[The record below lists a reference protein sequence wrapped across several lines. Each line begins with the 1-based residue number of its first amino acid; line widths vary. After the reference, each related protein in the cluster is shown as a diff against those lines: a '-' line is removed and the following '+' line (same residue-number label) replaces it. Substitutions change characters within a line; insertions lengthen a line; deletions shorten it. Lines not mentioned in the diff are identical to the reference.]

1 MSYIV
6 KDTAGNTVSAS
17 SLTPNTT
24 YTWQMQYTTYNGAT
38 NTLMTKTTSPQN
50 FTTPA
55 LADTTAP
62 QLTSSG
68 TLPASNI
75 GASVSHTLTFD
86 EAINTVSV
94 GTTPPGMTVT
104 ASKSGNTVTLTISTT
119 AAFTAFGDVAIPV
132 TVTDN
137 ATPANSRTVNVT
149 KTINDVAPVAGGA
162 FASLADM
169 TISDNLGMPIIPNI
183 NAGGVTDL
191 LGRVIVYSANGL
203 PLGFTIDS
211 NTGVISG
218 AYDAF
223 GNQIFTVT
231 ITASSGTSQI
241 QKTFILTVRDD
252 G

>member
-6 KDTAGNTVSAS
+6 KDTAGNAVSAS

-38 NTLMTKTTSPQN
+38 NMLMTKTTSPQN

-119 AAFTAFGDVAIPV
+119 AAFTAFGDVNIPL
-132 TVTDN
+132 TVTDS
-137 ATPANSRTVNVT
+137 ATPANSRTVNIN

-162 FASLADM
+162 FASLTDM
-169 TISDNLGMPIIPNI
+169 TLSDN
-183 NAGGVTDL
+183 
-191 LGRVIVYSANGL
+191 S
-203 PLGFTIDS
+203 
-211 NTGVISG
+211 
-218 AYDAF
+218 
-223 GNQIFTVT
+223 
-231 ITASSGTSQI
+231 
-241 QKTFILTVRDD
+241 
-252 G
+252 